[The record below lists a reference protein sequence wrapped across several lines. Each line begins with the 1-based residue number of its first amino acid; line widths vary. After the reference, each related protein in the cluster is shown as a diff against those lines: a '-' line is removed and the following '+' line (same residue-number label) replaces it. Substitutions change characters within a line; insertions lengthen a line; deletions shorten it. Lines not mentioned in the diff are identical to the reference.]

1 MHTDVLSASMSVH
14 HMCARSLWRPE
25 DPLEVE
31 LRTVVS
37 CYVGAGVWAPGPV
50 EEQPVILTT
59 EPSL

>member
-1 MHTDVLSASMSVH
+1 MHTGVLPASMSIH
-14 HMCARSLWRPE
+14 HMCARCLWRLE

-37 CYVGAGVWAPGPV
+37 CYVGAEIQAPGPV
-50 EEQPVILTT
+50 KEQPVILST